1 MSRRNNS
8 DIKEMKSDLY
18 EIILFETVT
27 PKLSNFVPGWIRES
41 ERTVS
46 VAECRQML
54 R

>member
-1 MSRRNNS
+1 MGNS
-8 DIKEMKSDLY
+8 DAEIKQ
-18 EIILFETVT
+18 FC
-27 PKLSNFVPGWIRES
+27 PGWIRES